1 VTRDVSEGTQ
11 ELNRHVPK
19 VPAMQVV
26 EKANMEFGRGWI
38 GFGSATVAP
47 YSVTKWTM
55 RQEHL
60 SRYKGVI
67 SEYCQS

>member
-1 VTRDVSEGTQ
+1 MQ
-11 ELNRHVPK
+11 ELNRRVPK
-19 VPAMQVV
+19 VPAMRVV

-47 YSVTKWTM
+47 NSVTKWTM

-60 SRYKGVI
+60 SR
-67 SEYCQS
+67 